1 MSFFKVAAPP
11 PTTSTASHTDF
22 TIHSDSE
29 NDTPTQPKN
38 ETSDSSRN
46 LFSHSSDFLAVQSA
60 RIAQEKKRKERE
72 ERKKREKSEERRERR
87 VKKEKK
93 DKAKRKSGDG
103 DEEDGRVKKEGDLKK
118 RRISG
123 KEGEALLKKA
133 LAGTNVVDLGSSDEE
148 DEPGNGE
155 IIMEE
160 QDTLPVRRSPRR
172 PRHKFEHGSPAAKS
186 RPTRPVP
193 DDEEDDLQITATT
206 SIRRPS
212 PPPEDEDS
220 DPEIAALTRNARA
233 AAAQRKLAA
242 AAKPPQ
248 YQRTS
253 TPTTSELPIASTT
266 STPTADHADPIISI
280 LVSSPMSEGVI
291 LIRRRISQT
300 LGAVREAYCK
310 RWHLPDHCFLT
321 FCGRR
326 LWDSTTCRRFG
337 LVIDAEGNASWG
349 DKDPNHGAGMGKA
362 GAEVEQQEPGQV
374 HVEVMD
380 EAWFKQIQ
388 EEKERERKER
398 MGELVEDDG
407 EGSAEGKVEEK
418 EEYIKLMVKAKG
430 KRDFRLKVTP
440 TTLFQKIIMAS
451 KRSFQLPDDANV
463 WLEFDGDRL
472 DPKAMVRSMEI
483 SDMDCLDLYVG
494 K

>member
-11 PTTSTASHTDF
+11 PTAPTASHADF
-22 TIHSDSE
+22 TIHSDSD
-29 NDTPTQPKN
+29 NDTPTQREN

-93 DKAKRKSGDG
+93 DKSKRKSGDR

-123 KEGEALLKKA
+123 KEGEALLRRA
-133 LAGTNVVDLGSSDEE
+133 LAGTKAADSGSSDEE
-148 DEPGNGE
+148 DEPGNEE
-155 IIMEE
+155 IITHEM
-160 QDTLPVRRSPRR
+160 LPVRRSPRR
-172 PRHKFEHGSPAAKS
+172 SRQDFEHGSPAAKS
-186 RPTRPVP
+186 RPIRPVP
-193 DDEEDDLQITATT
+193 DDDEDDLQITLTT

-242 AAKPPQ
+242 ATKPPQ
-248 YQRTS
+248 DQRTS
-253 TPTTSELPIASTT
+253 TPTTSELPTASST
-266 STPTADHADPIISI
+266 STPTSDHADPIISI

-349 DKDPNHGAGMGKA
+349 DKDPHHAAGMGKA

-398 MGELVEDDG
+398 MGELPEGDDEQETAG
-407 EGSAEGKVEEK
+407 QEEK
-418 EEYIKLMVKAKG
+418 QEEYIKLMVKAKG
-430 KRDFRLKVTP
+430 KRDLRLKVTP

-451 KRSFQLPDDANV
+451 KRSFQLPDDADV
-463 WLEFDGDRL
+463 RLEFDGDRL
-472 DPKAMVRSMEI
+472 DPKAMVRSTEI